1 MGRLEGLYAIKKMK
15 LPRFN
20 NQKILD
26 LVFIH
31 RSSLNETGGETLESN
46 ERLEFLGDSILSFV
60 VSSHI
65 YNQYEDFKEGQL
77 TSIRS
82 VLTNT
87 ETLYE
92 ISKEIGLG
100 AHLKL
105 SKGEEQSG
113 GRMSKTILANTLEA
127 LIGGLYIDQG
137 IDAARTFIED
147 NIISRAEK
155 IIKTQGLKDPKSKLQ
170 EKIQEKHKES
180 PVYRVIRE
188 EGPDHSKIYT
198 IGVYM
203 GEKLLAEGIGP
214 SKQDAEKAAARS
226 ALEAFA

>member
-1 MGRLEGLYAIKKMK
+1 MN
-15 LPRFN
+15 LPKFK
-20 NQKILD
+20 NQKL
-26 LVFIH
+26 LEKVFIH
-31 RSSLNETGGETLESN
+31 RSYLNETSGQKLESN

-65 YNQYEDFKEGQL
+65 FNQYQDLEEGQL

-92 ISKEIGLG
+92 ISKEAGLG
-100 AHLKL
+100 SHLKL

-113 GRMSKTILANTLEA
+113 GRTNKTILANTLEA
-127 LIGGLYIDQG
+127 LIGGIYIDQG

-155 IIKTQGLKDPKSKLQ
+155 IIETQGLKDPKSKLQ
-170 EKIQEKHKES
+170 EKIQETHKES
-180 PVYRVIRE
+180 PAYKVINE
-188 EGPDHSKIYT
+188 EGPDHSKSYT

-203 GEKLLAEGIGP
+203 GEKLLAEGTGP
-214 SKQDAEKAAARS
+214 SKQDAEKAAARA
-226 ALEAFA
+226 ALESL

>member
-1 MGRLEGLYAIKKMK
+1 MN
-15 LPRFN
+15 LPQFK

-26 LVFIH
+26 LIFIH
-31 RSSLNETGGETLESN
+31 RSRLNEPGGDALESN

-65 YNQYEDFKEGQL
+65 FKQYQDLKEGQL

-92 ISKEIGLG
+92 ISKELGLG
-100 AHLKL
+100 SHLKL

-113 GRMSKTILANTLEA
+113 GRTNKTILANTLEA
-127 LIGGLYIDQG
+127 LIGGIYIDQG
-137 IDAARTFIED
+137 IDVVRSFIEE

-155 IIKTQGLKDPKSKLQ
+155 IIEAQGLKDPKSKLQ
-170 EKIQEKHKES
+170 EKIQENHKES
-180 PVYRVIRE
+180 PAYKVMKE
-188 EGPDHSKIYT
+188 EGPDHSKSYT

-203 GEKLLAEGIGP
+203 GEKLLAEGRGP
-214 SKQDAEKAAARS
+214 SKQDAEKAAARA
-226 ALEAFA
+226 ALETLTTNN

>member
-1 MGRLEGLYAIKKMK
+1 MNIPAFKD
-15 LPRFN
+15 
-20 NQKILD
+20 QKIRN

-31 RSSLNETGGETLESN
+31 RSYLNESGSDAGESN

-65 YNQYEDFKEGQL
+65 FIKYNDFKEGQL

-92 ISKEIGLG
+92 ISKEMGLG
-100 AHLKL
+100 SALKL

-113 GRMSKTILANTLEA
+113 GRQNKTILANTLEA
-127 LIGGLYIDQG
+127 LIGGIYIDQG
-137 IDAARTFIED
+137 IEAARKFIED
-147 NIISRAEK
+147 AIISSSDT
-155 IIKTQGLKDPKSKLQ
+155 IIEAQGLKDPKSGLQ

-180 PVYRVIRE
+180 PAYRVISE
-188 EGPDHSKIYT
+188 AGPDHNKNYT
-198 IGVYM
+198 IGVYL
-203 GEKLLAEGIGP
+203 GEKLLAEGSGS
-214 SKQDAEKAAARS
+214 SKQIAEKAAAKA
-226 ALEAFA
+226 ALETLGE

>member
-1 MGRLEGLYAIKKMK
+1 MK
-15 LPRFN
+15 LPQFK

-26 LVFIH
+26 LIFIH
-31 RSSLNETGGETLESN
+31 RSHLNEAGGATLESN

-65 YNQYEDFKEGQL
+65 FKQYQDLKEGQL

-92 ISKEIGLG
+92 ISKELGLG
-100 AHLKL
+100 SHLNL
-105 SKGEEQSG
+105 SRGEEQSG
-113 GRMSKTILANTLEA
+113 GRTNKTILANTLEA
-127 LIGGLYIDQG
+127 LIGGLYVDQG
-137 IDAARTFIED
+137 IDGAKTFIED

-155 IIKTQGLKDPKSKLQ
+155 IIEAQGLKDPKSKLQ
-170 EKIQEKHKES
+170 EKVQETHKES
-180 PVYRVIRE
+180 PAYKVIKE
-188 EGPDHSKIYT
+188 EGPDHSKSYT

-203 GEKLLAEGIGP
+203 GEKLLAEGTGP
-214 SKQDAEKAAARS
+214 SKQDAEKAAARA
-226 ALEAFA
+226 ALESLV

>member
-1 MGRLEGLYAIKKMK
+1 MI
-15 LPRFN
+15 LPTFN
-20 NQKILD
+20 NLKIKE

-31 RSSLNETGGETLESN
+31 RSYLNESEANHLESN

-65 YNQYEDFKEGQL
+65 FNEHAELKEGQL

-92 ISKEIGLG
+92 ISKELDLG
-100 AHLKL
+100 SHLKL

-113 GRMSKTILANTLEA
+113 GRANKTILANTLEA
-127 LIGGLYIDQG
+127 LIGGIYIDQG
-137 IDAARTFIED
+137 IEAARKFIED
-147 NIISRAEK
+147 NIISHSEA
-155 IIKTQGLKDPKSKLQ
+155 IIESQGLKDPKSSLQ

-180 PVYRVIRE
+180 PIYRVISE
-188 EGPDHSKIYT
+188 EGPDHSKQYT
-198 IGVYM
+198 IGVYLN
-203 GEKLLAEGIGP
+203 EKLLAEGNGS
-214 SKQDAEKAAARS
+214 SKQIAEKAAAKA
-226 ALEAFA
+226 ALDTLK